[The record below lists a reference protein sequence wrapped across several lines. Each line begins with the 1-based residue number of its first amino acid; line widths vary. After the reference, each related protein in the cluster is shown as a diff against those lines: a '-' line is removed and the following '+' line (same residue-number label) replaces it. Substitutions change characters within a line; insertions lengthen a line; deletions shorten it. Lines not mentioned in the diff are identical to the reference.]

1 MKGILM
7 LMMTMWQVS
16 FMKGDSMVLY
26 SQASSDWWRGC
37 VGGREGLIPDKYIL
51 IKIRSVCRLFFEK
64 YFFTQKKS

>member
-1 MKGILM
+1 MMIQMKGIVM
-7 LMMTMWQVS
+7 LIMTMWQVS

-51 IKIRSVCRLFFEK
+51 IKIRSVCM
-64 YFFTQKKS
+64 